1 MKSTIL
7 AALSM
12 FLTLQLFA
20 SSKDTVI
27 ITTRDTINLT
37 GFVYNNA
44 GKPAASLSIESR
56 QRDLKYYQYFIIART
71 DSNGYFELKGAKPND
86 TLRIMDIRYS
96 NILFQNKGSRF
107 IIIYL
112 PQPEIAEIN
121 SLNPIEVKAQRKF
134 PKILPT
140 FHTKNSTILDGDC
153 SVWMY
158 PAFPGGWDR
167 FINFIKQKLTY
178 PERAIARNI
187 EGTVEVAFTVGRDG
201 TLTNIKV
208 IKGLGYGCEEQIVK
222 ILENSPKWSPGISC
236 NRPTALEETISV
248 KFSLT
253 DN

>member
-7 AALSM
+7 VALST

-20 SSKDTVI
+20 KSKDTVI
-27 ITTRDTINLT
+27 ITRDTINLT
-37 GFVYNNA
+37 GFVYNNE

-56 QRDLKYYQYFIIART
+56 QRDLKYNQYFIIART
-71 DSNGYFELKGAKPND
+71 DTNGYFELKGAKPND
-86 TLRIMDIRYS
+86 TLRIMDIRY
-96 NILFQNKGSRF
+96 NNVLFQNKGSRF

-112 PQPEIAEIN
+112 PRAEIPEIN
-121 SLNPIEVKAQRKF
+121 SLNPIEVKAQRKY
-134 PKILPT
+134 PKISPT
-140 FHTKNSTILDGDC
+140 FHTANIDILDAGC
-153 SVWMY
+153 SVMMY
-158 PAFPGGWDR
+158 PAFPGGQER
-167 FINFIKQKLTY
+167 FINFIKQRLTY
-178 PERAIARNI
+178 PERAITGNI
-187 EGTVEVAFTVGRDG
+187 EGTVEVAFTVGRAG

-236 NRPTALEETISV
+236 NRATALEETISV

>member
-7 AALSM
+7 AALSI

-20 SSKDTVI
+20 KPKDTVI
-27 ITTRDTINLT
+27 VTRDTINLK

-44 GKPAASLSIESR
+44 GKPAASLLIESR
-56 QRDLKYYQYFIIART
+56 QRDLKYKYNYFIIART

-86 TLRIMDIRYS
+86 TLRIMDIRY
-96 NILFQNKGSRF
+96 NDVLFQNKGSRF

-112 PQPEIAEIN
+112 PRAEIAEIN
-121 SLNPIEVKAQRKF
+121 SLNPIEVKAQRKY

-140 FHTKNSTILDGDC
+140 FHTTNIDILDAGC
-153 SVWMY
+153 SVMMY
-158 PAFPGGWDR
+158 PAFPGGRER
-167 FINFIKQKLTY
+167 FINFIKQRLIY
-178 PERAIARNI
+178 PERAITGNI

-201 TLTNIKV
+201 TLINIKV

-222 ILENSPKWSPGISC
+222 ILENCPKWSPGISC
-236 NRPTALEETISV
+236 NRPTSQEETISV